1 MHRFPSWNFMSKS
14 KKKFKR
20 GLPYYSS
27 IIPFD
32 IVGYYTHVTKIQG
45 ELYQDG
51 QRSIW
56 LSPYNQL
63 IFNLP
68 KKYNYQGTMVTTLPL
83 PLTNQPQ
90 SFNYFDQDL
99 TIVKMGN
106 GVLISSQYQ
115 ADLVPNFVTLWNLSI

>member
-1 MHRFPSWNFMSKS
+1 MSKS

-27 IIPFD
+27 IIPFELS
-32 IVGYYTHVTKIQG
+32 GYYSHVTKTQG
-45 ELYQDG
+45 HLYQDG

-68 KKYNYQGTMVTTLPL
+68 KKYNYQGTLITTLTSPVS
-83 PLTNQPQ
+83 PTPQ
-90 SFNYFDQDL
+90 TFNYFDQEL
-99 TIVKMGN
+99 TIVKVGD
-106 GVLISSQYQ
+106 GVLIG
-115 ADLVPNFVTLWNLSI
+115 

>member
-1 MHRFPSWNFMSKS
+1 MSKF

-27 IIPFD
+27 IVPFD
-32 IVGYYTHVTKIQG
+32 IVGYYTHVTKTQG

-83 PLTNQPQ
+83 PLSNHPQ
-90 SFNYFDQDL
+90 NFNYFDQDL

-115 ADLVPNFVTLWNLSI
+115 ADLVTNFVPL

>member
-1 MHRFPSWNFMSKS
+1 MAKF

-27 IIPFD
+27 LAPFD
-32 IVGYYTHVTKIQG
+32 LTGYYNHVTKTQG

-68 KKYNYQGTMVTTLPL
+68 KKYNYQGTLITTLTKPV
-83 PLTNQPQ
+83 TKEPQ
-90 SFNYFDQDL
+90 SFLYFEQEL
-99 TIVKMGN
+99 TITKVGS
-106 GVLISSQYQ
+106 GILIG
-115 ADLVPNFVTLWNLSI
+115 

>member
-1 MHRFPSWNFMSKS
+1 MSKS
-14 KKKFKR
+14 KKKSRR

-27 IIPFD
+27 IVPFD
-32 IVGYYTHVTKIQG
+32 LTGYYTHVTKISG

-68 KKYNYQGTMVTTLPL
+68 KKYNYQGTLVTTLDKPFSKI
-83 PLTNQPQ
+83 PDHCQGGVGCPNRIEYQP
-90 SFNYFDQDL
+90 D
-99 TIVKMGN
+99 
-106 GVLISSQYQ
+106 
-115 ADLVPNFVTLWNLSI
+115 